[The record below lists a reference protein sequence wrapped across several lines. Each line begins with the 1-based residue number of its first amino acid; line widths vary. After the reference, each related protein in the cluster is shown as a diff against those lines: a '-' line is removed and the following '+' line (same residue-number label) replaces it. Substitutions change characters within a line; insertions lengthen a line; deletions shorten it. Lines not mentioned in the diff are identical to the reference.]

1 MREHRERSQGW
12 HHGRHLTATLAA
24 LVGGLDRRHAE
35 ATALDQLRVVGGFRA
50 IVNGLDDGKQA
61 AGQHQKDND
70 DGHGKLSS
78 VFDFLSVLF

>member
-1 MREHRERSQGW
+1 MSEVKVGIM
-12 HHGRHLTATLAA
+12 GAIPATLAA
-24 LVGGLDRRHAE
+24 LVGGLDGRHAK
-35 ATALDQLRVVGGFRA
+35 ASAFDQLRVVGCLRA

-70 DGHGKLSS
+70 DGHGELLS